1 MKHVII
7 VCGTYQEWINFGEWF
22 HSENKITSFK
32 VHNNSFTVTELI
44 TYHCMIADDYSK
56 MMGFNKYTTE
66 VVRIGAWYRNITQ
79 ETEKFLS
86 LFGVVHSD

>member
-1 MKHVII
+1 MKHVIV
-7 VCGTYQEWINFGEWF
+7 VCGKFKEWLDFREWYR
-22 HSENKITSFK
+22 SENTITKFEVSGNLFI
-32 VHNNSFTVTELI
+32 VSDLI

-66 VVRIGAWYRNITQ
+66 VVRIGTWYENITQ

-86 LFGVVHSD
+86 LFGVVHHD